1 MRFISSASLISKTCL
16 AMSVIALNACG
27 PVTEDKPYLA
37 PEAYNLLT
45 TEETG
50 FSEAHT
56 LLEGAAKLEAYLGIG
71 KEPAEGRYETDT
83 RYTLREDLGVGLVT
97 INEDY
102 LPDDSVKGR
111 QLDAIF
117 EIHEDRFVLKQAG
130 TRHKCWRAED
140 PEAWT
145 TKPCP

>member
-1 MRFISSASLISKTCL
+1 MRIISSAIL
-16 AMSVIALNACG
+16 ASCFMALTSCGQIA
-27 PVTEDKPYLA
+27 EDKPYLA

-45 TEETG
+45 PEELG
-50 FSEAHT
+50 FSEAPT

-71 KEPAEGRYETDT
+71 KDPVEGRYETDT
-83 RYTLREDLGVGLVT
+83 RYTLREDMGVGLVT

-102 LPDDSVKGR
+102 LPDDSMKGR

-117 EIHEDRFVLKQAG
+117 EIVDDRFVLKQAG
-130 TRHKCWRAED
+130 TRHKCWRAENT
-140 PEAWT
+140 EAWT